1 MSYTQMAC
9 ECGSGCDDGAV
20 SRLLNITVQVEERDT
35 SIITCFCRHITISE
49 EDDVV
54 KLATRWNRR
63 KEKSLGGIFKE
74 GCSSRSS
81 EEYYATAAA

>member
-1 MSYTQMAC
+1 MIRRQETIHC
-9 ECGSGCDDGAV
+9 
-20 SRLLNITVQVEERDT
+20 LIRD
-35 SIITCFCRHITISE
+35 SKILDALKWYASE

-63 KEKSLGGIFKE
+63 KEKSLCGIVKE

-81 EEYYATAAA
+81 EEYYAAAA